1 MYPKRFENLIH
12 AFQLLPGVGEK
23 TAQRYA
29 YTVLDWNA
37 EERETFIN
45 AISHMKEDIHRC
57 KICGNLSDG
66 EICDIC
72 SDVNRNHHMIC
83 VVQSPKDIQSFES
96 MQEYNGVYHVLNG
109 TINIQ
114 KGILPDQ
121 LNIESLKNRIESE
134 NIEEII
140 LATDPTVDGETTAL
154 YLEKMFK
161 DHVKVTRL
169 AYGIPMGSH
178 LDYADSLTLLKA
190 FENRK

>member
-1 MYPKRFENLIH
+1 
-12 AFQLLPGVGEK
+12 
-23 TAQRYA
+23 
-29 YTVLDWNA
+29 
-37 EERETFIN
+37 
-45 AISHMKEDIHRC
+45 
-57 KICGNLSDG
+57 
-66 EICDIC
+66 
-72 SDVNRNHHMIC
+72 MIC

>member
-1 MYPKRFENLIH
+1 MYPKRFEDLIH
-12 AFQLLPGVGEK
+12 AFQKLPGVGEK

-29 YTVLDWNA
+29 YTVLDWN
-37 EERETFIN
+37 EEDRDEFIN
-45 AISHMKEDIHRC
+45 AIGHMKEGIHRC

-66 EICDIC
+66 EICSIC
-72 SDVNRNHHMIC
+72 SDTHRNHHMIC
-83 VVQSPKDIQSFES
+83 VVQSPKDIYTIEA

-114 KGILPDQ
+114 KGILPEQ
-121 LNIESLKNRIESE
+121 LNIDSLKKRISSE
-134 NIEEII
+134 KIEEII
-140 LATDPTVDGETTAL
+140 LATDPTVEGETTAL
-154 YLEKMFK
+154 YLEKMFHK
-161 DHVKVTRL
+161 DVHVTRL